1 MTLQEIMDVLLPLAE
16 NHTEPLHMNV
26 TGTEYTRHNQIR
38 FNLSLYAREPHIPD
52 GTHKLHII
60 GGTINGDQNE
70 SSTWLYPGEIVT
82 ISAHA
87 PAPGE
92 EFVMWNPHD
101 NDNEFGNQIASN
113 TTFTMPDHN
122 VTVTA
127 AFRPIPDLLI
137 LDFHDMD
144 TPNE

>member
-1 MTLQEIMDVLLPLAE
+1 MYMYSTLSTSYRDRDRETVTPFAFITIYIACYSMTLQEIMDVLLPLAE

-101 NDNEFGNQIASN
+101 NDNRAL
-113 TTFTMPDHN
+113 
-122 VTVTA
+122 A
-127 AFRPIPDLLI
+127 K
-137 LDFHDMD
+137 
-144 TPNE
+144 